1 LARSGEPTKKSV
13 IPRFVHL
20 AEVSPEAGLHGSALF
35 YRLYRAL
42 PPEKI
47 LVLEPW
53 PLSEP
58 QRRLPGVEYRVMG
71 PQPAER
77 VRLGS
82 LRRWVGLGAEREK
95 IGEACEDFQPEALVT
110 LAHGWKWISA
120 CQWARERGIPFHL
133 FVHDAGGGFLPSTF
147 GRLRVRPVDEW
158 IFGKFYRAAASRLCI
173 SPFME
178 ERFRRRYGVAG
189 QVIMPTVGDD
199 AWIQSRPGLRL
210 GEPGGALQ
218 MAYAGSLNLHHESL
232 GMLGG
237 VLAETGG
244 SLHLFGEPALGVFAQ
259 GRQGLVY
266 RGQLGEKE
274 LIETL
279 HREFHA
285 AFLPVDF
292 SREGKEWAE
301 LAFPSKLTAYTA
313 AGIPVLI
320 RGPAWCSAIRWAR
333 KNGGIGVDVTKT
345 DVRSLKQ
352 GAGLLQEAQSRQ
364 KAGLRTLEICQDSF
378 SQKLASQVFLNEIQK
393 RS

>member
-1 LARSGEPTKKSV
+1 M

-20 AEVSPEAGLHGSALF
+20 AEVSPEAGLHSSALF
-35 YRLYRAL
+35 YRLYRAF

-47 LVLEPW
+47 LILEPW

-58 QRRLPGVEYRVMG
+58 QRRLPGVDYRVMG
-71 PQPAER
+71 PRPPGR

-95 IGEACEDFQPEALVT
+95 IGKTCEDFRPEAMVT
-110 LAHGWKWISA
+110 LAHGWKWIPA
-120 CQWARERGIPFHL
+120 CQWARERGIPYHL

-147 GRLRVRPVDEW
+147 GRLRLRPVDEW
-158 IFGKFYRAAASRLCI
+158 IFGKFYRGAASRFCI

-178 ERFRRRYGVAG
+178 ERFCQRYGVAG

-199 AWIQSRPGLRL
+199 AWIQRGPGLRL
-210 GEPGGALQ
+210 GEPDGALQ

-232 GMLGG
+232 GMLGE
-237 VLAETGG
+237 VLAEAGG
-244 SLHLFGEPALGVFAQ
+244 SLHLFGEPALGMFAE

-320 RGPAWCSAIRWAR
+320 RGPAWCSAIRWVR
-333 KNGGIGVDVTKT
+333 KNGGIGVDVTEK
-345 DVRSLKQ
+345 DQGSLKQ
-352 GAGLLQEAQSRQ
+352 GIGLLHQAQARQ
-364 KAGLRTLEICQDSF
+364 PAGHRALDLCRESF
-378 SQKLASQVFLNEIQK
+378 SQKAAVEIFQK
-393 RS
+393 NLHRKS

>member
-1 LARSGEPTKKSV
+1 
-13 IPRFVHL
+13 
-20 AEVSPEAGLHGSALF
+20 
-35 YRLYRAL
+35 
-42 PPEKI
+42 
-47 LVLEPW
+47 
-53 PLSEP
+53 
-58 QRRLPGVEYRVMG
+58 MG

-82 LRRWVGLGAEREK
+82 LRRWFGLGAERK
-95 IGEACEDFQPEALVT
+95 RIGEACEDFRPEALVT
-110 LAHGWKWISA
+110 LAHGWKWIPA
-120 CQWARERGIPFHL
+120 CQWAGERGIPFHL

-178 ERFRRRYGVAG
+178 ERFRQRYGVAG

-199 AWIQSRPGLRL
+199 AWIQSRPGLKL
-210 GEPGGALQ
+210 GKPSGALQ
-218 MAYAGSLNLHHESL
+218 IAYAGSLNLHHESL

-244 SLHLFGEPALGVFAQ
+244 SLHLFGEPSLGMFAQ
-259 GRQGLVY
+259 GRRGLVY

-313 AGIPVLI
+313 AGIPTLI
-320 RGPAWCSAIRWAR
+320 RGPTWCSAIRWA
-333 KNGGIGVDVTKT
+333 KENGGIGVEVLKT
-345 DVRSLKQ
+345 DEQSLKH
-352 GAGLLQEAQSRQ
+352 GVNLLDQ
-364 KAGLRTLEICQDSF
+364 AGLREQKGIQAARLCRQQF
-378 SQKLASQVFLNEIQK
+378 SQKAATKFFLRNLERK
-393 RS
+393 S